1 MTGLGG
7 TLSSGWVIDLGL
19 RRWAYWIGFESIVIG
34 CASGCCWA
42 FACTGSITAL
52 DAIIRKREV
61 IPLSKQQLLDCMFK
75 HYPMPELEAKLERRE
90 CFGLSRRMAYIFAKE
105 QGIVEESKYHYIME
119 RSKCKCPRDAN
130 IVKID
135 GHKEIDMEK
144 TSNKEIYMG
153 PTEEETRIATSGD
166 ENKKAVLHALI
177 IVGYGEV
184 NGEAFYLVQNSW
196 GYKGFAKIKQSLAMN
211 LSYPFIDEEKKE

>member
-1 MTGLGG
+1 
-7 TLSSGWVIDLGL
+7 
-19 RRWAYWIGFESIVIG
+19 
-34 CASGCCWA
+34 
-42 FACTGSITAL
+42 
-52 DAIIRKREV
+52 
-61 IPLSKQQLLDCMFK
+61 MFK

-119 RSKCKCPRDAN
+119 RSKCKCPRDAYFFFMQN

-144 TSNKEIYMG
+144 TSNKAIKQCIKKQPLTCFVRSYPSFKKHVGEEIYMG